1 MQEYSVKV
9 TLPDGQVMAVT
20 ASESDTLEAVADR
33 FKDYYEDDIIL
44 GIVNGRL
51 RELNKKIKS
60 DCELSFV
67 TTADRDGRRTYRR
80 SVVLLLQRAIYD
92 VYGSMTQLHVMH
104 SLGEGY
110 YCQLE
115 KAVECADSQQ
125 EKYNEDTDLQG
136 SRENSEKSVTEHDID
151 RIVCSMYSFVEKD
164 LPITKHSAKTQ
175 YAEQLFKEKGLHDKE
190 RLLHYRRSS
199 RVNLYELDGVVDYF
213 YGFMAPSTGMLKY
226 FDIVPY
232 ENGFVLLFPGA
243 NSRSVEP
250 LVTSNKLF
258 HTLDDSR
265 EWSKML
271 GIGTIG
277 SLNDAIAAGRG
288 QEIMLLQEALMEQK
302 IGNLAAQIA
311 SDDKKKFV
319 MIAGPSSSGK
329 TSFANR
335 LSIQLIAKGRKPH
348 PLSLDDYYVDR
359 ELCPKHL
366 DGSFDFECLESI
378 DVKLFNEDM
387 NRLLKGEAVDMPSFN
402 FKTGKREYRGRKL
415 VLGPDDILV
424 IEGIHGLND
433 RLSQLIPPE
442 HKFKIYISALTQ
454 LNIDEHNPLST
465 TDERLI
471 RRIVRDARTRGT
483 NAMETIAMW
492 PSVRKG
498 ERENIFP
505 FQEQADVMFN
515 SALVYELAVLKV
527 YAEPLLFGIE
537 RDCPEYLEAKRLLKL
552 LDYFLPMPAD
562 GIPNNSLLR
571 EFVGGSCFNV

>member
-125 EKYNEDTDLQG
+125 EKYNEDTDQG

-175 YAEQLFKEKGLHDKE
+175 YAEQLFKGKGLHDKE

-359 ELCPKHL
+359 ELCPKHP

-415 VLGPDDILV
+415 TLGADDILV

>member
-60 DCELSFV
+60 DCKLSFV

-175 YAEQLFKEKGLHDKE
+175 YAEQFFKEKGLHDKE

-359 ELCPKHL
+359 ELCPKHP

-415 VLGPDDILV
+415 MLGADDILV

>member
-51 RELNKKIKS
+51 RELNKKIKR

-359 ELCPKHL
+359 ELCPKHP

-415 VLGPDDILV
+415 TLGADDILV

>member
-115 KAVECADSQQ
+115 KAVECAASQQ

-359 ELCPKHL
+359 ELCPKHP

-415 VLGPDDILV
+415 TLGADDILV

>member
-44 GIVNGRL
+44 GIVNDRL
-51 RELNKKIKS
+51 RELNKQIKS

-110 YCQLE
+110 YCEL
-115 KAVECADSQQ
+115 
-125 EKYNEDTDLQG
+125 
-136 SRENSEKSVTEHDID
+136 EKSVTEHDID

-232 ENGFVLLFPGA
+232 ESGFVLLFPGA

-359 ELCPKHL
+359 EFCPKNP

-378 DVKLFNEDM
+378 DIKLFNEDM

-415 VLGPDDILV
+415 TLGADDILV

>member
-92 VYGSMTQLHVMH
+92 VYGSTTQLHVMH

-125 EKYNEDTDLQG
+125 EKYNEDTDQG
-136 SRENSEKSVTEHDID
+136 SRENGEKSVTEHDID
-151 RIVCSMYSFVEKD
+151 MIVCSMYSFVEKD

-232 ENGFVLLFPGA
+232 ESGFVLLFPGVH
-243 NSRSVEP
+243 SRSVEP

-359 ELCPKHL
+359 ELCPKNP

-415 VLGPDDILV
+415 TLGADDILV

-552 LDYFLPMPAD
+552 LDYLLPMPAD

>member
-33 FKDYYEDDIIL
+33 CKDYYEDDIIL

-51 RELNKKIKS
+51 RELNKKIKT

-125 EKYNEDTDLQG
+125 EKYNEDTDQG

-164 LPITKHSAKTQ
+164 LPITKHSEKTQ
-175 YAEQLFKEKGLHDKE
+175 YAEQLFKEKGQHDKE

-232 ENGFVLLFPGA
+232 ESGFVLLFPGA

-277 SLNDAIAAGRG
+277 SLNDAI
-288 QEIMLLQEALMEQK
+288 
-302 IGNLAAQIA
+302 AAQIA

-359 ELCPKHL
+359 ELCPKHP

-433 RLSQLIPPE
+433 RLS
-442 HKFKIYISALTQ
+442 
-454 LNIDEHNPLST
+454 
-465 TDERLI
+465 
-471 RRIVRDARTRGT
+471 
-483 NAMETIAMW
+483 
-492 PSVRKG
+492 
-498 ERENIFP
+498 
-505 FQEQADVMFN
+505 
-515 SALVYELAVLKV
+515 
-527 YAEPLLFGIE
+527 
-537 RDCPEYLEAKRLLKL
+537 
-552 LDYFLPMPAD
+552 
-562 GIPNNSLLR
+562 
-571 EFVGGSCFNV
+571 

>member
-125 EKYNEDTDLQG
+125 EKYNEDTDQG

-164 LPITKHSAKTQ
+164 LPITKHSEKTQ

-232 ENGFVLLFPGA
+232 ESGFVLLFPGA
-243 NSRSVEP
+243 HSRSVEP

-359 ELCPKHL
+359 ELCPKHQ

-527 YAEPLLFGIE
+527 YAEPLLFGI
-537 RDCPEYLEAKRLLKL
+537 
-552 LDYFLPMPAD
+552 
-562 GIPNNSLLR
+562 
-571 EFVGGSCFNV
+571 

>member
-359 ELCPKHL
+359 ELCPKHP

-562 GIPNNSLLR
+562 GISNNSLLR

>member
-115 KAVECADSQQ
+115 K
-125 EKYNEDTDLQG
+125 
-136 SRENSEKSVTEHDID
+136 SVTEHDID

-175 YAEQLFKEKGLHDKE
+175 YAEQLFKEKGQHDKE

-232 ENGFVLLFPGA
+232 ESGFVLLFPGA

-359 ELCPKHL
+359 KFCPKNP

-378 DVKLFNEDM
+378 DIKLFNEDM

-433 RLSQLIPPE
+433 RLSQLIPSE

>member
-115 KAVECADSQQ
+115 K
-125 EKYNEDTDLQG
+125 
-136 SRENSEKSVTEHDID
+136 SVTEHDID

-175 YAEQLFKEKGLHDKE
+175 YAEQLFKEKGQHDKE

-232 ENGFVLLFPGA
+232 ESGFVLLFPGA

-359 ELCPKHL
+359 EFCPKNP

-378 DVKLFNEDM
+378 DIKLFNEDM

-415 VLGPDDILV
+415 MLGADDILV

>member
-115 KAVECADSQQ
+115 K
-125 EKYNEDTDLQG
+125 
-136 SRENSEKSVTEHDID
+136 SVTEHDID
-151 RIVCSMYSFVEKD
+151 MIVCSMYSFVEKD

-175 YAEQLFKEKGLHDKE
+175 YAEQLFKEKGQHDKE

-232 ENGFVLLFPGA
+232 ESGFVLLFPGA
-243 NSRSVEP
+243 HSRSVEP

-359 ELCPKHL
+359 EFCPKNP

-378 DVKLFNEDM
+378 DIKLFNEDM

-415 VLGPDDILV
+415 TLGADDILV

-552 LDYFLPMPAD
+552 FLPMPAD

>member
-125 EKYNEDTDLQG
+125 EKYNEDTDQG

-359 ELCPKHL
+359 EFCPKNP

-415 VLGPDDILV
+415 TLGADDILV

>member
-20 ASESDTLEAVADR
+20 ASESDTLEAVANR

-125 EKYNEDTDLQG
+125 EKYNEDTDQG

-151 RIVCSMYSFVEKD
+151 MIVCSMYSFVEKD

-232 ENGFVLLFPGA
+232 ESGFVLLFPGA

-359 ELCPKHL
+359 ELCPKNP

-415 VLGPDDILV
+415 TLGADDILV

-552 LDYFLPMPAD
+552 LDYLLPMPAD

>member
-125 EKYNEDTDLQG
+125 EKYNEDTALQG

-359 ELCPKHL
+359 ELCPKHP

>member
-164 LPITKHSAKTQ
+164 LTITKHSAKTQ

>member
-20 ASESDTLEAVADR
+20 ASEGDTLEVVADS

-51 RELNKKIKS
+51 RELNKKIKG

-92 VYGSMTQLHVMH
+92 VYGSMAKLHVMH

-115 KAVECADSQQ
+115 KAKECEDCQQ
-125 EKYNEDTDLQG
+125 EKHSSDNQG
-136 SRENSEKSVTEHDID
+136 SSENSVQSVTEHDID
-151 RIVCSMYSFVEKD
+151 LIVCSMHSFVEKD

-232 ENGFVLLFPGA
+232 ESGFVLLFPGTH
-243 NSRSVEP
+243 SRSVEP
-250 LVTSNKLF
+250 LETSNKLF

-359 ELCPKHL
+359 EFCPKNP

-415 VLGPDDILV
+415 VLGSDDILV

-537 RDCPEYLEAKRLLKL
+537 RECPEYLEAKRLLKL

>member
-115 KAVECADSQQ
+115 K
-125 EKYNEDTDLQG
+125 
-136 SRENSEKSVTEHDID
+136 SVTEHDID

-175 YAEQLFKEKGLHDKE
+175 YAEQLFKEKGQHDKE

-232 ENGFVLLFPGA
+232 ESGFVLLFPGA
-243 NSRSVEP
+243 HSRSVEP

-359 ELCPKHL
+359 EFCPKNP

-378 DVKLFNEDM
+378 DIKLFNEDM

-433 RLSQLIPPE
+433 RLSQLIPSE

-562 GIPNNSLLR
+562 GIPNNSLFR

>member
-164 LPITKHSAKTQ
+164 LPITKHSEKTQ
-175 YAEQLFKEKGLHDKE
+175 YAEQFFKEKGLHDKE

-232 ENGFVLLFPGA
+232 ESGFVLLFPGA
-243 NSRSVEP
+243 HSRSVEL

-359 ELCPKHL
+359 ELCPKHP

-415 VLGPDDILV
+415 TLGADDILV

>member
-115 KAVECADSQQ
+115 K
-125 EKYNEDTDLQG
+125 
-136 SRENSEKSVTEHDID
+136 SVTEHDID

-232 ENGFVLLFPGA
+232 ESGFVLLFPGA

-359 ELCPKHL
+359 EFCPKNP

-415 VLGPDDILV
+415 TLGADDILV

-562 GIPNNSLLR
+562 GISNNSLLR

>member
-115 KAVECADSQQ
+115 K
-125 EKYNEDTDLQG
+125 
-136 SRENSEKSVTEHDID
+136 SVTEHDID

-175 YAEQLFKEKGLHDKE
+175 YAEQLFKEKGQHDKE

-232 ENGFVLLFPGA
+232 ESGFVLLFPDA

-311 SDDKKKFV
+311 SDDKKKFI

-359 ELCPKHL
+359 EFCPKNP

-378 DVKLFNEDM
+378 DIKLFNEDM

-415 VLGPDDILV
+415 TLGADDILV

>member
-92 VYGSMTQLHVMH
+92 VYGSMTKLHVMH

-136 SRENSEKSVTEHDID
+136 SRENSVKSVTEHDID

-164 LPITKHSAKTQ
+164 LTITKHSAKTQ

-359 ELCPKHL
+359 EFCPKNP
-366 DGSFDFECLESI
+366 DGSYDFECLESI

-415 VLGPDDILV
+415 TLGADDILV

>member
-115 KAVECADSQQ
+115 K
-125 EKYNEDTDLQG
+125 
-136 SRENSEKSVTEHDID
+136 SVTEHDID

-175 YAEQLFKEKGLHDKE
+175 YAEQLFKEKGQHDKE

-232 ENGFVLLFPGA
+232 ESGFVLLFPGA

-359 ELCPKHL
+359 EFCPKNP

-402 FKTGKREYRGRKL
+402 FKTGKREDRGRKL

-433 RLSQLIPPE
+433 RLSQLIPSE

>member
-115 KAVECADSQQ
+115 KAVGCADSQQ
-125 EKYNEDTDLQG
+125 EKHSSDNQG
-136 SRENSEKSVTEHDID
+136 SSENSVQSVTGHDID

-175 YAEQLFKEKGLHDKE
+175 YAEQLFKEKGQHDKE

-199 RVNLYELDGVVDYF
+199 KVNLYELDGVVDYF

-232 ENGFVLLFPGA
+232 ESGFVLLFPGA

-359 ELCPKHL
+359 EFCPKNP

-378 DVKLFNEDM
+378 DIKLFNEDM

-415 VLGPDDILV
+415 TLGADDILV